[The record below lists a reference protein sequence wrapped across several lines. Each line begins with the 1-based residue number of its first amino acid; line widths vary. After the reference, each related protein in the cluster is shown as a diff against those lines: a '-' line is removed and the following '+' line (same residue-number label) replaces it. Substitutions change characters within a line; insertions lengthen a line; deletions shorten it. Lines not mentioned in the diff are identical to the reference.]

1 MIDKTELQNAMKQ
14 YQLKAMVEVFDD
26 DFVDKI
32 LKFDS
37 KDPLREI
44 YIDGIYNYYKDNH
57 FRTGINKIHDKV
69 LQLDIGIKELE
80 RMSAMGFDDICM
92 EDVPVFGETK
102 PDMALV
108 PEERMKS
115 MLENGKNPYFRR
127 SKDGKTLIKI
137 SFANNGVRLS
147 DALAGALVSQ

>member
-1 MIDKTELQNAMKQ
+1 M
-14 YQLKAMVEVFDD
+14 
-26 DFVDKI
+26 
-32 LKFDS
+32 
-37 KDPLREI
+37 
-44 YIDGIYNYYKDNH
+44 
-57 FRTGINKIHDKV
+57 
-69 LQLDIGIKELE
+69 DIGIKELE